1 MRKWRVGSVSMGAAL
16 VFLGIFLLLAQFFNW
31 DPAFAVLSWWPI
43 LFIILGIEIIVYL
56 VKSKENKPHVQY
68 DFLSIIF
75 ISFIGTAGIGMALF
89 SSSGFLDMAEQLVKA
104 EVRTVDLPKLE
115 QASLE
120 GVERIVVDAGTYPLQ
135 IESTSGNELTM
146 FGMYKERASSE
157 EILIDQVE
165 DYALVVNKG
174 DTLYITLKDL
184 PHQRYAGFYGDVEA
198 KILIPSHIDVELNS
212 YRSLNVKPR
221 ALKSDWLITNA
232 SDVKVEIDKNAN
244 FTLHVEEI
252 GELSEAEWE
261 NMKKFEKRD
270 EYVEQQTKS
279 ATLTIGKG
287 THTVTIKNVD
297 HLEVK

>member
-287 THTVTIKNVD
+287 THTVTVKNVD